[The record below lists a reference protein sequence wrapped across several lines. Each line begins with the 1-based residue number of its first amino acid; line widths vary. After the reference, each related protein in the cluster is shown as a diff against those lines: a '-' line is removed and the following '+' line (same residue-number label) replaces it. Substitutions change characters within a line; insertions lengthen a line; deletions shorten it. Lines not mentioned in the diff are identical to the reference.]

1 MRRMVSK
8 ELTKE
13 FQLAV
18 SEELGV
24 DLNDSEAAATLA
36 QLVSYFNLLTEIE
49 ERKTEVFDEKHEQEN
64 SN

>member
-1 MRRMVSK
+1 MVSK